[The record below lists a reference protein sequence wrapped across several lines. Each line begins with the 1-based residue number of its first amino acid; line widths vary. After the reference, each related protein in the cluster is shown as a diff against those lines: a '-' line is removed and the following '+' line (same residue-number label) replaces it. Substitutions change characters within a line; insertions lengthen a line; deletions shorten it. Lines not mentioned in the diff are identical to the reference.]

1 MELRRLGPH
10 GLALSSLGLGTLTWG
25 RDTDDLDARDML
37 RIYLDAGGRALD
49 VPTDWGSETFAGRVT
64 AVGRVLNEEFAP
76 SELTITFHSGNF
88 GLRQKTLG
96 PATSRRNL
104 LASLDSGL
112 AELGVPSVDL
122 WVIHGPRQR
131 VPFQEIIETAK
142 FAQRTGRVSYV
153 AVAGMDM
160 WDLGSAVAHG
170 EQASVVSAIAAPF
183 SLLAASP
190 AQQIFGHTRE
200 SQLGFLALAPLA
212 QGVLTGKYRRTTP
225 PDSRAASAHLADL
238 VRQYLGTKQSRVVE
252 AVVRTAE
259 GLETSPS
266 HVALAWVLGYPGVT
280 SAVIGPRNPRQLEQL
295 LEQPITRLQRELHE
309 VLGEVA
315 LP

>member
-1 MELRRLGPH
+1 MELRRLGRH

-37 RIYLDAGGRALD
+37 RIYLDAGGRTLD
-49 VPTDWGSETFAGRVT
+49 VPSDFGSKTFAGRVS
-64 AVGRVLNEEFAP
+64 AVGRVLNDEFAP
-76 SELTITFHSGNF
+76 SELTITFHSGHF
-88 GLRQKTLG
+88 GLRENTMG
-96 PATSRRNL
+96 PSTSRRNL
-104 LASLDSGL
+104 LASLDTGL
-112 AELGVPSVDL
+112 AELGVPSIDL
-122 WVIHGPRQR
+122 WVIHGPRER
-131 VPFQEIIETAK
+131 VSVQEIVETAK
-142 FAQRTGRVSYV
+142 FAQGTGRVSYV

-160 WDLGSAVAHG
+160 WDLGSAVALG
-170 EQASVVSAIAAPF
+170 DQQSVISAIAAPF

-190 AQQIFGHTRE
+190 AQKIFSHTRE
-200 SQLGFLALAPLA
+200 SQLGFVALAPLA

-238 VRQYLGTKQSRVVE
+238 VHPYLGTKQARVVE

-266 HVALAWVLGYPGVT
+266 HVALAWVLGHRGVT
-280 SAVIGPRNPRQLEQL
+280 NAVIGPRSPRQLEQL